1 MDELIEITLDL
12 CDCEYIRDFHERV
25 RVAFDFPEWYGKNP
39 DALWDLLSE
48 PLSAKV
54 TVIGVDTM
62 TKELR
67 EYFLKVI
74 QEFED
79 VKTAQ
84 RELGLTFDYKIL

>member
-1 MDELIEITLDL
+1 M
-12 CDCEYIRDFHERV
+12 
-25 RVAFDFPEWYGKNP
+25 
-39 DALWDLLSE
+39 
-48 PLSAKV
+48 SAKV

-74 QEFED
+74 QVFED

-84 RELGLTFDYKIL
+84 RELGLTFDYEIL

>member
-1 MDELIEITLDL
+1 MDELREITLDL

-25 RVAFDFPEWYGKNP
+25 RVAFDFPEWYGKNL

-54 TVIGVDTM
+54 TVIGVDAM
-62 TKELR
+62 TKELQ

-74 QEFED
+74 QVFED

-84 RELGLTFDYKIL
+84 RELGLTFDYEIL